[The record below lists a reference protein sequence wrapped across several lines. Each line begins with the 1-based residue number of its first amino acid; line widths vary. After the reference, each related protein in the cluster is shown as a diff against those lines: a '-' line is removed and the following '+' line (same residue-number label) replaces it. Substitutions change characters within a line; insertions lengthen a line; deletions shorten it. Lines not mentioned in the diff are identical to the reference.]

1 MGPSASLL
9 EHPKSFETGSS
20 WGWVA
25 GLETN
30 GEVLLGGKIFLTVF
44 FRTSSLIELDRVGK
58 GISAGSDVEGND
70 SSGGAGLW
78 PIIFYAVGERLN
90 WILWTGERSDGFI
103 HEASFFL
110 LIARNCARSVFL
122 SSSL

>member
-30 GEVLLGGKIFLTVF
+30 GEVFLGGKIFFTVF

-58 GISAGSDVEGND
+58 EISVGSNVEGND
-70 SSGGAGLW
+70 SSGEAGLRQS
-78 PIIFYAVGERLN
+78 IFYAVGEGMN
-90 WILWTGERSDGFI
+90 WILWTGERSNGYI
-103 HEASFFL
+103 LEASFFL
-110 LIARNCARSVFL
+110 LIARNCACSVLL

>member
-1 MGPSASLL
+1 MGPSATLL

-30 GEVLLGGKIFLTVF
+30 GEVFLGGKIFFTVF

-58 GISAGSDVEGND
+58 GLSAGSDDEGND
-70 SSGGAGLW
+70 SSGEAGLR
-78 PIIFYAVGERLN
+78 PSIFFAVGEGLN
-90 WILWTGERSDGFI
+90 RILWAGERNDGFI
-103 HEASFFL
+103 LEASFFL